1 MILMVRLMPDMDGL
15 ETTRAIREGVAGEAV
30 KKIPIVAMTASVYVE
45 DQEACCGAG
54 MNYFISKPMDLDNLN
69 KIIFRILNDG
79 SP

>member
-15 ETTRAIREGVAGEAV
+15 ETMRVIREGVAGEAV